1 MLKGRRMKLHLLKR
15 RISKNFKHLKITTE
29 GFPGNPV
36 VKNPHSHCRRQR
48 FHPWLGKEDPTC
60 CAA

>member
-1 MLKGRRMKLHLLKR
+1 MLKGRRIKLHLLKR
-15 RISKNFKHLKITTE
+15 RISKNSKHLKITTE

-48 FHPWLGKEDPTC
+48 FHPWLGK
-60 CAA
+60 